1 MKNFRILAMMIGALL
16 ILGSAS
22 SAAAQNQKNGK
33 KSAEIT
39 FVVSGMDCANC
50 KKKMDAK
57 LPFEK
62 GVKDYKSDLKAR
74 TVWFKYDPSKTTPEA
89 LKAAVGKTGFK
100 AEEQK

>member
-1 MKNFRILAMMIGALL
+1 MKSIRIIAVIVSALF
-16 ILGSAS
+16 ILSFTAN
-22 SAAAQNQKNGK
+22 ADAQNKKNDK

-89 LKAAVGKTGFK
+89 LKAAVDKIGFK